1 MTVELN
7 AYLQSLFAIGSA
19 VLPGLTATS
28 VARPVLWAT
37 VLAGLAVL
45 LAARLARPY
54 RLVLA
59 GAIFCWSLVPG
70 QASPTYWLGLA
81 LGSPSLMS
89 AMISLGWLIRSLRVP
104 RQPPVGSMTLT
115 VVGIVLGWVLLLDT
129 LALFP
134 VSLYALGFS
143 PLAVALV
150 GLVAGLIWVVQATAG
165 SALAFLVLVVFVLS
179 RLPTGNV
186 WDAMLD
192 PWLWAMLQTVCLVNA
207 ARHLRQRR
215 SLATTRA

>member
-1 MTVELN
+1 MEPN
-7 AYLQSLFAIGSA
+7 AYLQPLLATASA
-19 VLPGLTATS
+19 VLPGVTATS
-28 VARPVLWAT
+28 VAMPVLWAT
-37 VLAGLAVL
+37 VLAC
-45 LAARLARPY
+45 LAALMATRLARPY
-54 RLVLA
+54 RAAVA

-81 LGSPSLMS
+81 FQSPSLMS
-89 AMISLGWLIRSLRVP
+89 AMISLGWLVGTLHGP
-104 RQPPVGSMTLT
+104 RQPRVGSKALT

-134 VSLYALGFS
+134 VSVYAFGFS
-143 PLAVALV
+143 PLAVLIV
-150 GLVAGLIWVVQATAG
+150 SLVAGLIWAAQATVG
-165 SALAFLVLVVFVLS
+165 SALAFLVLAVFVLS

-186 WDAMLD
+186 WDALLD
-192 PWLWAMLQTVCLVNA
+192 PWLWAMLQTVWLVNA